1 MQVIECVLL
10 FLDVA
15 PTLLDARRRVTLAVG
30 RFSRFK
36 TIVGERRCFSGYRK
50 VDAEASL
57 ALDRWSI
64 FEHPFVSL
72 RRPWPLDPKRVN
84 DGEGVQRSTSDRSM
98 DRYGINGARFC
109 RGRF

>member
-1 MQVIECVLL
+1 MQVTECALL

-15 PTLLDARRRVTLAVG
+15 PMLLDARRRVTSAVG

-36 TIVGERRCFSGYRK
+36 TIVGERRCYSGYRK

-64 FEHPFVSL
+64 FEQSL
-72 RRPWPLDPKRVN
+72 RVPTSAVATRSEACERRRRRETINVGSI
-84 DGEGVQRSTSDRSM
+84 DG
-98 DRYGINGARFC
+98 
-109 RGRF
+109 

>member
-1 MQVIECVLL
+1 MQVTECALL

-36 TIVGERRCFSGYRK
+36 TIVGERRCYSGYRK

-64 FEHPFVSL
+64 FEQSL
-72 RRPWPLDPKRVN
+72 RVPTLATRSEACERRRRRETINVGSI
-84 DGEGVQRSTSDRSM
+84 DG
-98 DRYGINGARFC
+98 
-109 RGRF
+109 